1 MYSGLLIILVPLLLG
16 YLLHLRHKTLIRLI
30 NRMLSWM
37 VYVILFFMGISL
49 AFLDNLGANLWL
61 IGKYATVFFVLIIAA
76 NLLALWLLEKRTPG
90 TSPTVR
96 RLCHRAS
103 IWHWSP

>member
-37 VYVILFFMGISL
+37 VYVIL
-49 AFLDNLGANLWL
+49 
-61 IGKYATVFFVLIIAA
+61 VFYGDQ
-76 NLLALWLLEKRTPG
+76 PG
-90 TSPTVR
+90 VSR
-96 RLCHRAS
+96 
-103 IWHWSP
+103 